1 MNTQMRRGVL
11 VVPALTAALLLAG
24 CGESRLERTD
34 VSRNEAI
41 VNSLPVFPGA
51 TKMHESSAPYGG
63 EIPRDPHPAGY
74 LTTVAYRV
82 PPGTRSASVLG
93 FYVSRLGRRRGWVGS
108 RVGARALAIFVRRR
122 DLSYV
127 HLTTTS
133 LVPGKERGGAVY
145 EVTVAYRGACCHH

>member
-51 TKMHESSAPYGG
+51 TKTHESSAPYAG

-82 PPGTRSASVLG
+82 PPGEQRQA
-93 FYVSRLGRRRGWVGS
+93 
-108 RVGARALAIFVRRR
+108 
-122 DLSYV
+122 
-127 HLTTTS
+127 
-133 LVPGKERGGAVY
+133 
-145 EVTVAYRGACCHH
+145 

>member
-1 MNTQMRRGVL
+1 MNTQMRRGVILAPAL
-11 VVPALTAALLLAG
+11 VVALFVAG

-41 VNSLPVFPGA
+41 IDSLPVYPGA
-51 TKMHESSAPYGG
+51 AKTHESSAAYPG
-63 EIPRDPHPAGY
+63 EIPGDRHPAGY

-82 PPGTRSASVLG
+82 PSGTRSASVLR
-93 FYVSRLGRRRGWVGS
+93 FYVSRLSRRRGWVGS

-145 EVTVAYRGACCHH
+145 EITVAYRGDCCHR